1 MPMRS
6 GRPSSIDGIKRLAKV
21 LTRERSLQ
29 HARALDEASQAAGY
43 ANFAHARRALSDNR
57 AQGRGAPANDREK
70 QHMNVEDFHSRA
82 RAAWVAAIRNAAGP
96 NVPSS
101 GTYRGPGT
109 ITRILTHI
117 MGSNSNHTH
126 LPGGG
131 GLDMHRIRPSKNEPG
146 CLEFFPFDSDDVVYL
161 MKPKRL
167 TLEYIEESPGESFFY
182 LELDEL
188 EPTGVYTKSEDEEA
202 DGEHGP
208 LAPHY
213 EQFSEEV
220 VEVGP
225 RQYVSRSGW
234 DDGEYPDGRELPK
247 TARLVVRHFRGAA
260 MAVSKGSIWN
270 GAAETYDGRHSRMT
284 PEQIRRVI
292 ERTIAHSKA

>member
-1 MPMRS
+1 
-6 GRPSSIDGIKRLAKV
+6 
-21 LTRERSLQ
+21 
-29 HARALDEASQAAGY
+29 
-43 ANFAHARRALSDNR
+43 
-57 AQGRGAPANDREK
+57 
-70 QHMNVEDFHSRA
+70 MNVEDFHSRA
-82 RAAWVAAIRNAAGP
+82 RKAWVAAIRNAAGP
-96 NVPSS
+96 DVPSS
-101 GTYRGPGT
+101 GAWRGAGT

-117 MGSNSNHTH
+117 MGTNSNHTH

-131 GLDMHRIRPSKNEPG
+131 GLDMQRVRPSENEPG

-167 TLEYIEESPGESFFY
+167 TLEYIEEAPGESFFH

-188 EPTGVYTKSEDEEA
+188 EPTGVYPKSDDEGA
-202 DGEHGP
+202 DGEDGP
-208 LAPHY
+208 LARRY

-220 VEVGP
+220 VEVGA

-234 DDGEYPDGRELPK
+234 DDGEYPNGRELPK

-292 ERTIAHSKA
+292 ERQGCAVLYALSGLEVGSGIPAGENV